1 MASLPDFHSFH
12 QAAGGG
18 KGNDSDVEMIQSQP
32 QIVAQGPSNAS
43 EGRDGSPGL
52 PVAQT
57 GQVETTVDGIRDQVD
72 DDPPATSTAQVLQ
85 APEPLITMP
94 LGPGDNVEVISS
106 ELARLRVKINSMPF
120 NPEDHLEILQQIS
133 NLERLQ
139 SALINSDSNFSLTH
153 QETSSALAHLRA
165 IASTKPFNLQDP
177 ANVTLLQQ
185 ISYLEQQLAEFE
197 SGSASN
203 TVLPVVSIDI
213 AESIIYVTV
222 GIATFFLNSAMLPA
236 TLAVAVIMVFYP
248 KAGDLSLLTAT
259 LFSVLVILATA
270 QVYLVRHIPRQA
282 FIFESS
288 FLSVPHS

>member
-12 QAAGGG
+12 QAGGG
-18 KGNDSDVEMIQSQP
+18 EKGNNLDVEMIQSQP
-32 QIVAQGPSNAS
+32 QIVAQGPTNAS
-43 EGRDGSPGL
+43 EGRDGSLGL

-57 GQVETTVDGIRDQVD
+57 GQAETTVDGQVD
-72 DDPPATSTAQVLQ
+72 DHPPAISTAQVPQ
-85 APEPLITMP
+85 APESLITMP

-106 ELARLRVKINSMPF
+106 ELASLRVQINSMPF

-133 NLERLQ
+133 SLERLQ
-139 SALINSDSNFSLTH
+139 SALINSNSSFSLTH

-165 IASTKPFNLQDP
+165 IASTKPSDLQDP

-213 AESIIYVTV
+213 TESIIYVTV

-248 KAGDLSLLTAT
+248 KAGDLSLPTAT

-270 QVYLVRHIPRQA
+270 QVYLVRHIPWKA